1 MRRRLYRL
9 VVVAGWFGDG
19 DRRGTIGF
27 ISVAAWL
34 VSLAPLQETVRAAV
48 GDGDIHCRQPFVE
61 FRAASEDAGSPAP
74 DTKTR
79 TTRVSSGPLM
89 S

>member
-19 DRRGTIGF
+19 ARRATIGV

-48 GDGDIHCRQPFVE
+48 GNGDIWIFYSYR
-61 FRAASEDAGSPAP
+61 RSAAGNLLILLGQVCNLAL
-74 DTKTR
+74 T
-79 TTRVSSGPLM
+79 
-89 S
+89 

>member
-19 DRRGTIGF
+19 ARRATIGF

-34 VSLAPLQETVRAAV
+34 VSLAPLPETVRAAV
-48 GDGDIHCRQPFVE
+48 GNGDIYTLSSA
-61 FRAASEDAGSPAP
+61 FR
-74 DTKTR
+74 
-79 TTRVSSGPLM
+79 
-89 S
+89 